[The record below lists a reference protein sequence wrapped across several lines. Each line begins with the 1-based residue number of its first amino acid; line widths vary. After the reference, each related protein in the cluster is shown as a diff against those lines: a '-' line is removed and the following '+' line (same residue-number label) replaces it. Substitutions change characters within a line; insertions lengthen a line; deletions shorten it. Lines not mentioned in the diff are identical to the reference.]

1 MFQTMIL
8 PLWGLVDQI
17 YYQFNRLQLIDIE
30 DQNVFRVRLSTYR
43 GAPLV
48 LDSGDVIRSGDLL
61 LKIHLYNYQLMKQ
74 MCHLESDIRRALY
87 VYEAVEHSLPGL
99 ARYLSEHPR
108 SNEIKA
114 VLGVTVL
121 NRGIK
126 RLGFQ
131 SFELDN
137 SLYRAWKKAYMI
149 PMYCLCHGQWSLP
162 SLQKLEPK
170 FVVMGRTQL
179 LQRFLNNLET
189 NSTK

>member
-43 GAPLV
+43 GTPLA
-48 LDSGDVIRSGDLL
+48 LKSGEVIQSGDLV

-99 ARYLSEHPR
+99 AKYLNDHPR
-108 SNEIKA
+108 ANEIKA
-114 VLGVTVL
+114 VLGITVL

-126 RLGFQ
+126 KLGFE
-131 SFELDN
+131 SFELN
-137 SLYRAWKKAYMI
+137 NRLYRAWKKTYMI

-170 FVVMGRTQL
+170 FVVMSRAQL
-179 LQRFLNNLET
+179 LERFLEHDEE
-189 NSTK
+189 